1 MKYEIK
7 VWKDAGKIPNGLQ
20 PEKAA
25 NLIDNVKGAIGDLR
39 GVNANNSKKPDIW
52 IDEDGGGEDAIKSVK
67 ISYLTSEV
75 EENNSKKLVRSIK
88 LEIKGNLYLPL
99 DEGLTDTA
107 KKLIGINKGSENKLR
122 NTLLFSEWAQ
132 VTPQEDADK
141 HYYRGIV
148 VNVITKAGDFRL
160 IIAKNVYVDS
170 YSEDYKDGEFGTFEM
185 TLVGKVDTLADF
197 QVEGLGGEK
206 TSKLAK
212 VAKVVSKAVEVIAVG
227 AQAGKIITETVE
239 KYTGETPAT
248 RWIKYSFDSAG
259 TANKIKGSMSNIK
272 KDPSGITAVKEI
284 TNINKDM
291 QERLQTAADNVKDVP
306 LAQMEK
312 MYLSWIQADPKAY
325 EDYKKMSYDEKYEA
339 LEQAAKDMKA
349 RAGVTKDMEQEE
361 YDYYKRENE
370 KNKK

>member
-7 VWKDAGKIPNGLQ
+7 VWKDSSKIPKRLE

-25 NLIDNVKGAIGDLR
+25 NLIDNVKGAIGDLT
-39 GVNANNSKKPDIW
+39 GANPNDNKKPDIW

-75 EENNSKKLVRSIK
+75 NEGDREKLVRSIK

-99 DEGLTDTA
+99 DEGLEGDA
-107 KKLIGINKGSENKLR
+107 KKLIGINKGAENTLR

-132 VTPQEDADK
+132 VTPAEDRQK

-185 TLVGKVDTLADF
+185 TLVGKVDTLEDF
-197 QVEGLGGEK
+197 QVKGLGSEK
-206 TSKLAK
+206 TSTLAK
-212 VAKVVSKAVEVIAVG
+212 VAKVVSKAVEVVAVG

-239 KYTGETPAT
+239 KYTGETTAT
-248 RWIKYSFDSAG
+248 RWLKYGFDSAG
-259 TANKIKGSMSNIK
+259 TANKIKGSVSNIK
-272 KDPSGITAVKEI
+272 KDPSGVTAAKEI

-291 QERLQTAADNVKDVP
+291 QERLQTATDNVKDVP

-312 MYLSWIQADPKAY
+312 MYLSWIQADPGKY
-325 EDYKKMSYDEKYEA
+325 EEYKKMNYTQKYAA

-349 RAGVTKDMEQEE
+349 RAGITKDMEQEE

-370 KNKK
+370 KK